1 MTNTKNEHV
10 SPKDGGWIVRH
21 EGSKK
26 ISRLF
31 ENKND
36 AMEYAGIIA
45 SNEAGMVITHKYNGQ
60 FKDFRHGN
68 EIYVRTHKIAP
79 IITGTIEIRHPI
91 VNNIDPIIQTMNS
104 V

>member
-10 SPKDGGWIVRH
+10 LPKKGEWAVRR

-31 ENKND
+31 GNKKD
-36 AMEYAGIIA
+36 AIEYAGIIA
-45 SNEAGMVITHKYNGQ
+45 LNDGGSVITHKYNGQ
-60 FKDFRHGN
+60 FKNFKHGN
-68 EIYVRTHKIAP
+68 EVYIRTHKIAP
-79 IITGTIEIRHPI
+79 IITGTIEMIHPI
-91 VNNIDPIIQTMNS
+91 ANNTQPIVETITL